1 MDIYL
6 RCISF
11 QFWNTF
17 VLILKHFCIQIYIV
31 IQVECFKFLLL
42 LLLIQVECFKF
53 LLLLLLS
60 FHSHS
65 EWALSLT
72 GLDLCDWCFKQMCHV
87 PIIAYCSK
95 QGSTEPLLSKLYHCT
110 LTISVPNIGRYST
123 PCTSTT
129 TKKIEIFF
137 ASSNSSKSLK
147 GVEYRPI
154 LGTLMVI
161 WLECSDTVWT
171 VKAQLIHVR
180 NSRQ

>member
-1 MDIYL
+1 MSVHSSSAKCWNYSKPLHLGSKMDIYL
-6 RCISF
+6 HCISF

-72 GLDLCDWCFKQMCHV
+72 GLDLMRLVFQTNVSCSN
-87 PIIAYCSK
+87 YC
-95 QGSTEPLLSKLYHCT
+95 LLFRTWINWAFTVQTVSLHSNHKCSQYRSVLY
-110 LTISVPNIGRYST
+110 TI
-123 PCTSTT
+123 
-129 TKKIEIFF
+129 
-137 ASSNSSKSLK
+137 
-147 GVEYRPI
+147 
-154 LGTLMVI
+154 
-161 WLECSDTVWT
+161 
-171 VKAQLIHVR
+171 LI
-180 NSRQ
+180 

>member
-1 MDIYL
+1 MALLMPHLQTECTHWQSQMDIYL

-17 VLILKHFCIQIYIV
+17 VQILKHFCIQIYIV

-72 GLDLCDWCFKQMCHV
+72 GLDLMQLVFQTNVSCSN
-87 PIIAYCSK
+87 YC
-95 QGSTEPLLSKLYHCT
+95 LLFWTLVNWAFTVQIVSQHCNHKCSQYW
-110 LTISVPNIGRYST
+110 SV
-123 PCTSTT
+123 
-129 TKKIEIFF
+129 
-137 ASSNSSKSLK
+137 L
-147 GVEYRPI
+147 
-154 LGTLMVI
+154 
-161 WLECSDTVWT
+161 
-171 VKAQLIHVR
+171 
-180 NSRQ
+180 

>member
-6 RCISF
+6 QCISF

-17 VLILKHFCIQIYIV
+17 VQRLKHFCIQIYIV

-95 QGSTEPLLSKLYHCT
+95 HGSTEPLLSKLYHCT

-123 PCTSTT
+123 WRSQLFGMIIRVYKNKLFVVDPTC
-129 TKKIEIFF
+129 IF
-137 ASSNSSKSLK
+137 
-147 GVEYRPI
+147 
-154 LGTLMVI
+154 
-161 WLECSDTVWT
+161 CD
-171 VKAQLIHVR
+171 HV
-180 NSRQ
+180 